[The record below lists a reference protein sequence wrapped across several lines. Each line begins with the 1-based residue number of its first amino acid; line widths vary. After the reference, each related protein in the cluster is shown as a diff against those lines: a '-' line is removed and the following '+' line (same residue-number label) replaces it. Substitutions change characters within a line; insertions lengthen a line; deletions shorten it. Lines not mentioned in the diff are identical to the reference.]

1 MTDIIVGNI
10 VDIEGRRIF
19 FGTIYFV
26 EGIITKIA
34 EEAPENKSANYIIPG
49 FIDSHIHIESSM
61 LVPSKF
67 AELAVIHGTTGTI
80 SDPHEIGNVCGVV
93 GVNYMIEDSKKVS
106 LKFHFGA
113 PSCVPSISQDKAG
126 AVISSETI
134 LKLMDSSDIYFLSE
148 MMNYPGVI
156 YEDEEV
162 LKKIAI
168 AKLSGKP
175 IDGHAPGLMGKDAVK
190 YFGEGISTDHECF
203 TEDEALEKLKL
214 GVKILIREG
223 SAAKNFDALIPL
235 LDEHFEQMMFC
246 SDDKHPDSLVTGH
259 INELCKRAVG
269 FGCDVFK
276 VLQVACVN
284 PVLHYKM
291 RNGLL
296 KVNDAADIVLVNNL
310 KEFKVLATYIDG
322 KKVAVNGISLLESS
336 PANQINNFDCS
347 AKTAE
352 EFKITAQ
359 GQTEIKVIEALD
371 GQLITNHLKYQPRIV
386 SGNIVSNTDD
396 DILKIVVVN
405 RYGDHTIGKGF
416 VTGVGLKEGA
426 IASSVAHDA
435 HNIVAVGVTDED
447 IANAVNLIIKA
458 QGGVSAVSKDTEHIL
473 PLKIAGLM
481 SDESGWEVAKK
492 YSTIEKFAKE
502 TLGSTLSAPFMTLSF
517 LALPVIPHLKIIDG
531 GLFDVDTFQFTS
543 LQ

>member
-1 MTDIIVGNI
+1 MTDTIVGNI
-10 VDIEGRRIF
+10 VVIEKRTIF
-19 FGTIYFV
+19 FGTVYFV
-26 EGIITKIA
+26 DGIITKIT
-34 EEAPENKSANYIIPG
+34 EEGLENKSANYIIPG

-93 GVNYMIEDSKKVS
+93 GVQYMIEDSKKVP

-126 AVISSETI
+126 AVINSEAI
-134 LKLMDSSDIYFLSE
+134 KKLMANPDIYYLSE

-156 YEDEEV
+156 FKDEEV
-162 LKKIAI
+162 TKKIAI

-175 IDGHAPGLMGKDAVK
+175 IDGHAPGVIGRDAET
-190 YFGEGISTDHECF
+190 YFGEGISTDHECV
-203 TEDEALEKLKL
+203 TAEEALVKLKL

-235 LDEHFEQMMFC
+235 LDEHFEHMMFC
-246 SDDKHPDSLVTGH
+246 SDDKHPDSLVDGH
-259 INELCKRAVG
+259 INKLCKRAIH

-276 VLQVACVN
+276 VLQAACVN

-296 KVNDAADIVLVNNL
+296 KTNDPADIVVVNNL
-310 KEFKVLATYIDG
+310 KEFKVIATYIDG
-322 KKVAVNGISLLESS
+322 KKVAENGNSLIESS
-336 PANQINNFDCS
+336 PANQLNNFNCS
-347 AKTAE
+347 LKKPSD
-352 EFKITAQ
+352 FNVIAQ
-359 GQTEIKVIEALD
+359 GNADIKVIGALD
-371 GQLITNHLKYQPRIV
+371 GQLITNHLTERPKIE
-386 SGNIVSNTDD
+386 SGNIISDID
-396 DILKIVVVN
+396 RDILKIVVVN
-405 RYGDHTIGKGF
+405 RYGDQTIGKGF
-416 VTGVGLKEGA
+416 VSGIGLKAGA

-447 IANAVNLIIKA
+447 IAAAVNLIVTA
-458 QGGVSAVSKDTEHIL
+458 QGGVSAVGNNMQHIL

-502 TLGSTLSAPFMTLSF
+502 NLGSTLFAPFMTLSF
-517 LALPVIPHLKIIDG
+517 LALPVIPHLKIIDA